1 MTLQKLFITFLGTG
15 LSPKS
20 PEIVASLTA
29 LIIGVILLHTMGME
43 TLFMLVL
50 AVSVIGVFEINK
62 YDDPLSSEV
71 VIDDATGMWL
81 ALLVPYTTVLSLS
94 YPYAQ
99 ELGIFFSFA
108 SFLLFMTWKPSTIG
122 WIKQNI
128 KGGLGIIGS
137 AVLAGFAAGFLT
149 VAILL
154 GIDKLF

>member
-1 MTLQKLFITFLGTG
+1 MTLQKLLITFFGTG

-20 PEIVASLTA
+20 PEIVATLTA
-29 LIIGVILLHTMGME
+29 LILGVIILHTMGIE

-50 AVSVIGVFEINK
+50 AVSVIAVFEINK

-81 ALLVPYTTVLSLS
+81 ALLVPYTTALSVS

-99 ELGIFFSFA
+99 ELSLFFSFA
-108 SFLLFMTWKPSTIG
+108 SFLLFMAWKPSTIG
-122 WIKQNI
+122 WIKQNV

-149 VAILL
+149 IVILL

>member
-15 LSPKS
+15 LSPKY

-71 VIDDATGMWL
+71 VIDDAIGMWL

>member
-71 VIDDATGMWL
+71 VIDDAIGMWL

-149 VAILL
+149 VAI
-154 GIDKLF
+154 